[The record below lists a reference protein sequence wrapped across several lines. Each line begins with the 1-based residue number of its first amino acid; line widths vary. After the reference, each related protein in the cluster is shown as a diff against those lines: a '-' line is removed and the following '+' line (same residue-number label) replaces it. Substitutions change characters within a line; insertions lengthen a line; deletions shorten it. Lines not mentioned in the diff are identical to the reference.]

1 MGIGG
6 ITGSKRVNGARI
18 RQYGKAGG
26 ARSGEQAGLG
36 STIGRTGWMIGW
48 IKRRVNSLASESVIE
63 PTRSEQL
70 SNAISAGTDLATLI
84 KQGFRSIDFIE
95 VLGLLGTIDYLFRN
109 VDNVQD
115 ILNSQGISNPA
126 IISAGATDTGN
137 SGYDFSG
144 FSIKRLL
151 LQNDRVRIT
160 QIALVLVS
168 VRGTG
173 IRGGDETVVKE
184 LSRSAQLKAGKEIYD
199 LYNELSEYQKN
210 NAESLAT
217 AIDPNS
223 AGNLSSGEFGFILS
237 LIR

>member
-36 STIGRTGWMIGW
+36 STIGRTGWMINW

-126 IISAGATDTGN
+126 IISAGATATGN

-144 FSIKRLL
+144 FSIKQLL

-160 QIALVLVS
+160 QIALVLVRMTS
-168 VRGTG
+168 DSLVNG
-173 IRGGDETVVKE
+173 VVKE
-184 LSRSAQLKAGKEIYD
+184 LSISAQLKAGKEIYD